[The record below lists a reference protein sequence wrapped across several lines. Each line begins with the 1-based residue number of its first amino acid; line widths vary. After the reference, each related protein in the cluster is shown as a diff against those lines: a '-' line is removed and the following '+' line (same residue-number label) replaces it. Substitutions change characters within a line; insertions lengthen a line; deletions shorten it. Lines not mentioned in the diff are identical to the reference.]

1 MLGTIAIVAVHAYR
15 RSNGEIFVKHPRR
28 TFSIGAIVA
37 VTAIALVAQSTLSAN
52 AEVAPSASNGTIA
65 APADSTDAVDP
76 AAAVESETEAQADG
90 IGTQAGPIV
99 PRPPV
104 GFPEAA
110 KKQERKAAAIN
121 KAVFNALKAGKT
133 ASFTDFNGKK
143 HTVKVVRNQIVL
155 DGKTVSI
162 GKGLHSSDVTAA
174 ASGDSLIC
182 KFKVAA
188 GVSAIIGLGAA
199 FIVWFVGPL
208 AATATVAL
216 AGLTFSAA
224 TWSSIAAGMGAVSI
238 VAGFVHDV
246 VC

>member
-1 MLGTIAIVAVHAYR
+1 M
-15 RSNGEIFVKHPRR
+15 KHPRR

-37 VTAIALVAQSTLSAN
+37 VIVFALVAQSTLSAN
-52 AEVAPSASNGTIA
+52 AEVAPPASDGTVA
-65 APADSTDAVDP
+65 APATSTDGVDP
-76 AAAVESETEAQADG
+76 TAAVESGTEAEAEADG
-90 IGTQAGPIV
+90 IGPQAGPIV

-121 KAVFNALKAGKT
+121 KAVFNALKAGKP
-133 ASFTDFNGKK
+133 ASFTDVNGKK
-143 HTVKVVRNQIVL
+143 HTIKMVGKQIVF

-162 GKGLHSSDVTAA
+162 GRGLHSADVAAAA
-174 ASGDSLIC
+174 ASEDSLMC
-182 KFKVAA
+182 RFKVAA
-188 GVSAIIGLGAA
+188 GVAAIVGLGAA

-208 AATATVAL
+208 AATATVSL
-216 AGLTFSAA
+216 AGISASAA
-224 TWSSIAAGMGAVSI
+224 TWNSIAAGLGAVGV